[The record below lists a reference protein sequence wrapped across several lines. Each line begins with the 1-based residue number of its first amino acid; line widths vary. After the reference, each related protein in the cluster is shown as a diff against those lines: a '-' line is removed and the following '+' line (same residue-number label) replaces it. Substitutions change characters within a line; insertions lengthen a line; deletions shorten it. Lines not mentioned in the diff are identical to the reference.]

1 MTHELRRLLEEELAG
16 ETPPPLGDVVRVSV
30 DSGRRVRRRRRWF
43 AGAGGGTAAAVLAV
57 AGLVALGT
65 PTGSTQ
71 PPTAESSPALTA
83 AAPPEQ
89 AAPATP
95 GRCATPSA
103 NPSPAAGDPRPAD
116 GAAGPATKG
125 DPGQAGGTD
134 LSQADAHSDDRWGSG
149 GLWMV
154 DCTGALRGIDLT
166 APVLQP
172 ASGLGLARTTPSAA
186 LALLSSLVP
195 KGAVDGLAYR
205 ETADSPP
212 GSVYVQMY
220 LNRGDGAGMI
230 RLYLAGPEKMTAGLA
245 SRMCVGM
252 RSCVNMPGTGLLVVE
267 NNPDECTLFQTVSL
281 YRADGVVVSLMLGDC
296 LMWDGRQNPPGQV
309 VLTLQEAVTVVL
321 DPQWGPQMPIE
332 LIKSGATDFPKLDT
346 IVGG

>member
-65 PTGSTQ
+65 PTGSTR
-71 PPTAESSPALTA
+71 PPSAGSSPALTGA
-83 AAPPEQ
+83 AASAQAIPAAEPEQ
-89 AAPATP
+89 AAPARCTTP
-95 GRCATPSA
+95 TASAVTP
-103 NPSPAAGDPRPAD
+103 D
-116 GAAGPATKG
+116 G
-125 DPGQAGGTD
+125 DPGPLPGTGVAQTGGTGQG
-134 LSQADAHSDDRWGSG
+134 QADDGWGSG

-166 APVLQP
+166 APAGVPVTEQ
-172 ASGLGLARTTPSAA
+172 GLVRTTPTAA
-186 LALLSSLVP
+186 LELLASLIP
-195 KGAVDGLAYR
+195 KGAIGGLAYR
-205 ETADSPP
+205 ETPDDPA
-212 GSVYVQMY
+212 GSTYVQMY
-220 LNRGDGAGMI
+220 LDRGDGFGMI
-230 RLYLAGPEKMTAGLA
+230 RLYVAGPEKTTSGLA
-245 SRMCVGM
+245 SRMCVAM
-252 RSCVNMPGTGLLVVE
+252 RSCVNIPGTGLLVVE
-267 NNPDECTLFQTVSL
+267 NNPDECTLYQTVSL

-309 VLTLQEAVTVVL
+309 ALTLQEAVTVVL
-321 DPQWGPQMPIE
+321 NPQWGPEMPIE
-332 LIKSGATDFPKLDT
+332 LVKSSKVDLNKLDT